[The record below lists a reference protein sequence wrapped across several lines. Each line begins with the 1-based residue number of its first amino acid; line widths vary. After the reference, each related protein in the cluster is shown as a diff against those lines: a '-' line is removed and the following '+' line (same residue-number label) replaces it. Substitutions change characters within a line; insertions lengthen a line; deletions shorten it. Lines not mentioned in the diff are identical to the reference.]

1 MNLAILLALKKSK
14 LTESDASKIILLSK
28 NVKSLN
34 LDFTGIAKVSKQFFI
49 KLKELKKDVN
59 IYNFKG
65 EIYDESL

>member
-14 LTESDASKIILLSK
+14 VTESDASKIILLSK
-28 NVKSLN
+28 NVNSLN
-34 LDFTGIAKVSKQFFI
+34 LDFTGIAKASKQFFI
-49 KLKELKKDVN
+49 KLKELEKDVN